1 MTMNA
6 AVELQTSTSESQR
19 MRLGS
24 YFLVAG
30 LISPDQLEMA
40 LQKQKISDERLG
52 ELLLRLGLV
61 SEFDLARMLARQ
73 ADIPFRDIDEL
84 DSPAPAV
91 LRRFNQQF
99 CLNKAFLPV
108 AVETDVML
116 VAIGNADHHDVEQAV
131 RSRTGMRCHIVQCE
145 FSKLLQAIRQHYYFA
160 DHPVSDLLQLEIR
173 RLSRD
178 KEQVLLADKL
188 IDHVLHLAVKQS
200 TSDIHIQPEE
210 RSIHISFRIDG
221 VLHPIVA
228 LPSSLRRLITTIK
241 MQAGMDISD
250 SLRPQDGSFSVS
262 ILETAYDIRVSSV
275 VTEYGEN
282 LVLRLLP
289 SGMQVKGLNQL
300 GFYDTDLDL
309 VNQLFAS
316 PHGILLMTGPTG
328 SGKSTTLHA
337 GLRGIGMQGKNIVT
351 VEDPIEYKL
360 PVIRQTEVNR
370 KAGYQ
375 FDTAIR
381 HFLRHDPDVM
391 LVGEIRDAETAK
403 AAITAAETGH
413 LVLSTLH
420 VNNFL
425 GVVPRLQALGVGA
438 DMIANS
444 LIGVINQR
452 LARRICPAC
461 KEAYTPDDSERS
473 IFGEQIVDQLYRGRG
488 CDQCLDTGFSGRV
501 AIYEVVRISET
512 MAQHIAAGVRRAELA
527 GLLRQE
533 GAISMVRVGLRRV
546 IEGDTT
552 LDELRRLLGSTL
564 LRDAA

>member
-1 MTMNA
+1 M
-6 AVELQTSTSESQR
+6 SEATVAEDQVPASQR

-24 YFLVAG
+24 YFLMAG

-40 LQKQKISDERLG
+40 LQKQKISNERLG
-52 ELLLRLGLV
+52 ALLLRLGLV

-73 ADIPFRDIDEL
+73 AAIPYRNIDEMEKPEP
-84 DSPAPAV
+84 SV
-91 LRRFNQQF
+91 LRRFNQQY

-108 AVETDVML
+108 SIDGDVLL
-116 VAIGNADHHDVEQAV
+116 VAIGNADHQEVEQAV
-131 RSRTGMRCHIVQCE
+131 RSRTGLRCHIVQCE

-160 DHPVSDLLQLEIR
+160 DHPVSELLELEIR
-173 RLSRD
+173 RLARD
-178 KEQVLLADKL
+178 NEQVLLADKL
-188 IDHVLHLAVKQS
+188 IDHLFHLAVKQN

-210 RSIHISFRIDG
+210 RTIHISFRIDG

-250 SLRPQDGSFSVS
+250 SLRPQDGSYSVS
-262 ILETAYDIRVSSV
+262 ILETPYDVRVSSLI
-275 VTEYGEN
+275 TDFGEN

-300 GFYDTDLDL
+300 GFYEGDLEL
-309 VNQLFAS
+309 IHQLFAS

-425 GVVPRLQALGVGA
+425 GVVPRLQALGMGG

-452 LARRICPAC
+452 LARRICSVC
-461 KEAYTPDDSERS
+461 KESYVPGPAELRH
-473 IFGEQIVDQLYRGRG
+473 FGDHVPTFLFRGTG
-488 CDQCLDTGFSGRV
+488 CDQCLGTGFSGRV
-501 AIYEVVRISET
+501 AIYEVVRISEA
-512 MAQHIAAGVRRAELA
+512 MAQHIASGVRRAELA
-527 GLLRQE
+527 NLVKQE
-533 GAISMVRVGLRRV
+533 GAISIVQVGLRRV
-546 IEGDTT
+546 LEGDTT
-552 LDELRRLLGSTL
+552 LDELARLLGSGFA
-564 LRDAA
+564 RAA